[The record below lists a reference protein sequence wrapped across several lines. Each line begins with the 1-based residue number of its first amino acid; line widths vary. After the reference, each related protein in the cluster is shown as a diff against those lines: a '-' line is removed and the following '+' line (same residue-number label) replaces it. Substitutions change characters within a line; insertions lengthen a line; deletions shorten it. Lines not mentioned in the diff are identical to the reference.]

1 MSKLERE
8 VVLEVALW
16 SQDLRERA
24 LALYTL
30 ADDMQER
37 GVEDHGRFK
46 RSMADNLMRRVGE
59 QG

>member
-1 MSKLERE
+1 MSKQERE
-8 VVLEVALW
+8 QALQVALW
-16 SQDLRERA
+16 SRDLTERA

-37 GVEDHGRFK
+37 GVEDGGRFK